1 LNYREVFVIL
11 KDKRGLVHVDGKPR
25 SDPKYPV
32 GIMDVISIKA
42 TGEHFRLQYDVKG
55 RFQLQRIS
63 DEEAK
68 FKLCSVKK
76 RLMGDNG
83 VPYIVTR
90 DGRTIRYPHPEIKAD
105 DTIKLDLATG
115 AILEHIKFEDGNLAL
130 VTGGKNQGRLG
141 VVTHKETHEGAI
153 DIVHIRDAKGHTFAT
168 RIVNLYIIGK
178 GKDALITL
186 PKGEGIKLNIVEEQ
200 NAFYAKKQHH

>member
-1 LNYREVFVIL
+1 MII
-11 KDKRGLVHVDGKPR
+11 KDKRGQVLVDGKAR

-32 GIMDVISIKA
+32 GIMDVLSIKA
-42 TGEHFRLQYDVKG
+42 TGEHFRLHYDIKG
-55 RFQLQRIS
+55 RFQLHRIT

-76 RLMGDNG
+76 RLVGDNG

-90 DGRTIRYPHPEIKAD
+90 DGRTIRYPHPDIKAD
-105 DTIKLDLATG
+105 DTIKLDIATG
-115 AILEHIKFEDGNLAL
+115 EVSGHLKFEDGNLAL
-130 VTGGKNQGRLG
+130 VTGGKNQGRVG
-141 VVTHKETHEGAI
+141 VITHKELHEGGI

-178 GKDALITL
+178 GKESLISL
-186 PKGEGIKLNIVEEQ
+186 PKGDGIKLNIVEEQ
-200 NAFYAKKQHH
+200 NLFYAKKQHH